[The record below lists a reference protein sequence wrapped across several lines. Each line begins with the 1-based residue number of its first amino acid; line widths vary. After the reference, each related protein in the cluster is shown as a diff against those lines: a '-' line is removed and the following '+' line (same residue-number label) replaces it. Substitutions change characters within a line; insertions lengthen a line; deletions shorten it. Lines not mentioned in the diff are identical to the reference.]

1 MNWFPIAL
9 LTAFFTAT
17 TDAVIKSRFACLSP
31 QEMAVVRASTPVP
44 FLLPPLLFMPW
55 PRLEPGFWQ
64 TITFLL
70 SIEIFALFFY
80 MKAIKTSPLSLSVPF
95 LSFTPVFMILTAWLI
110 LGEKAS
116 QMGLIG
122 ILCTVAGAYLLH
134 FRPGVSGILW
144 TFRAAVRDKG
154 SRIMIFVSAIY
165 AVTSVLG
172 KKAVSESSPFF
183 FACFYCVLLGIATP
197 VIFYLIPRFLGFG
210 KYNRFVET
218 RDTRIFMSWSALAA
232 VGLSQSV
239 MVISHMWAIHLVS
252 AAYMIAVKRMSAIFS
267 VLYGRFI
274 FSEDELIK
282 RLAGAGLM
290 VFGVTLI
297 MFTG

>member
-9 LTAFFTAT
+9 LTAFSTAT
-17 TDAVIKSRFACLSP
+17 TDAVIKARFAGLSP
-31 QEMAVVRASTPVP
+31 YEMAVVRASAPVP

-55 PRLEPGFWQ
+55 PVLEPGFWQ
-64 TITFLL
+64 TIALL
-70 SIEIFALFFY
+70 LPIEIFALFFY

-95 LSFTPVFMILTAWLI
+95 LAFTPVFMILTAWLL
-110 LGEKAS
+110 LGEKIS
-116 QMGLIG
+116 QRGMAG

-134 FRPGVSGILW
+134 FRPGVSGILR
-144 TFRAAVRDKG
+144 TFRAAVRDNG
-154 SRIMIFVSAIY
+154 SRIMFFVSAIY
-165 AVTSVLG
+165 AISGVLG
-172 KKAVSESSPFF
+172 KKAVSESAPFF
-183 FACFYCVLLGIATP
+183 FACFYFVLLGIATP

-210 KYNRFVET
+210 KYK
-218 RDTRIFMSWSALAA
+218 RIIDPGDAGIVISWSAFAA

-252 AAYMIAVKRMSAIFS
+252 AAYMIAVKRTSAIFS

-274 FSEDELIK
+274 FAEDEPIK

-290 VFGVTLI
+290 VLGVALI
-297 MFTG
+297 MLTG